1 MTKRRQASSEQAWAT
16 AKALCRLS
24 ARQVEM
30 ARALGM
36 NPRTLPRLR
45 PTSEQRWKL
54 PVGAF
59 IEACY
64 RKRFDA
70 PSGDDLA
77 ARRPSRRSSAESRE
91 QGPPAQQQAAH
102 LVCYLTNLADD
113 LVRWL
118 QHGTIPPE
126 VLTQVRD
133 ELRDIAHA
141 LDTGIS
147 VQELPA
153 ISVPPDR
160 KRAAPRRWGRGQPFD
175 DDDGDPPF

>member
-1 MTKRRQASSEQAWAT
+1 MTKQRQTSSEQAWAT

-30 ARALGM
+30 AQALGM
-36 NPRTLPRLR
+36 NPRKLPRLR
-45 PTSEQRWKL
+45 PTAEQRWKL

-64 RKRFDA
+64 RKRFSA

-77 ARRPSRRSSAESRE
+77 ARRPSHRSSAESRE
-91 QGPPAQQQAAH
+91 QGGAAPEQAAH

-113 LVRWL
+113 LARWL
-118 QHGTIPPE
+118 QHGTIPPA
-126 VLTQVRD
+126 VLAEVRD

-141 LDTGIS
+141 LDTG
-147 VQELPA
+147 VPVPELPA
-153 ISVPPDR
+153 ISLPPDR
-160 KRAAPRRWGRGQPFD
+160 GRAAPGRRGRGRQFGDED
-175 DDDGDPPF
+175 DDLLF